1 MKKTSLELKE
11 HDFGKYT
18 QRNPNESPKTL
29 LETTKVKKPE
39 KKNTIKTYN
48 EFVRMVMNE
57 ENKERISDHS
67 NNFGLN
73 ITPIKEKTSDKEK

>member
-29 LETTKVKKPE
+29 LESTNVKKPE

-48 EFVRMVMNE
+48 EFVRMVINE
-57 ENKERISDHS
+57 ENKDRNGDHS
-67 NNFGLN
+67 SNFGLN
-73 ITPIKEKTSDKEK
+73 ITPIKEKTGDREK